1 VRRGGTEGGLLMG
14 VWDFRWFEQ
23 EIAKWMNLA
32 LDGSLSEDDR
42 AVYLTKA
49 EQIIE
54 SRDRYAKEWEIN
66 AAGRGDYSNG

>member
-1 VRRGGTEGGLLMG
+1 MG

-23 EIAKWMNLA
+23 EIDKWMKHA

-42 AVYLTKA
+42 VVHLTKV

-54 SRDRYAKEWEIN
+54 SRDRYAREWEIK
-66 AAGRGDYSNG
+66 AAGRRENSNG

>member
-1 VRRGGTEGGLLMG
+1 MG

-23 EIAKWMNLA
+23 EIEKWMKRA
-32 LDGSLSEDDR
+32 LNESLSEDDR

-54 SRDRYAKEWEIN
+54 SRDRYAREWEIK
-66 AAGRGDYSNG
+66 AAGRRDNSNG

>member
-1 VRRGGTEGGLLMG
+1 MG

-23 EIAKWMNLA
+23 EIDKWMKLA
-32 LDGSLSEDDR
+32 LDDSLLEGDR

-54 SRDRYAKEWEIN
+54 SRDRYAKEWEIK
-66 AAGRGDYSNG
+66 AAGRRDISNG